1 MQKIKLLAAA
11 VLCASLIPWSA
22 AHAQGMSKGELKT
35 HKARI
40 SEEYKADK
48 QACHAHAGNAK
59 DVCVQEAKGKEK
71 VARAEMTH
79 QHSGKASDHKHVMVT
94 QAKADYLVAK
104 ERCDDLAGN
113 AKDVCVKEAQAVEK
127 KALADIGT
135 APHMGQPKNKA
146 ASEKLEADYQV
157 ALEKCKALAGGAKT
171 SCEASAKVTFGKN

>member
-11 VLCASLIPWSA
+11 VLCASLLPLSSA
-22 AHAQGMSKGELKT
+22 YAQGMSKSELKT

-59 DVCVQEAKGKEK
+59 DVCEEEAKGKEK

-79 QHSGKASDHKHVMVT
+79 QYSGKASDRNHVLVT
-94 QAKADYLVAK
+94 QAKAAYEVAK

-113 AKDVCVKEAQAVEK
+113 AKDVCVKEAKAVEK
-127 KALADIGT
+127 KALADARMGKEIGQ
-135 APHMGQPKNKA
+135 AKKDA
-146 ASEKLEADYQV
+146 ASEKLEADYKV
-157 ALEKCKALAGGAKT
+157 ALEKCNALAGDPKT
-171 SCEASAKVTFGKN
+171 SCVAEAKLKFGKN